1 MNIKEKLAEVFLD
14 CGKLSFAVLLAS
26 GVLNYSDGKVN
37 VPLVCSVTLIL
48 FLIGFIFV
56 NLSKGGKK

>member
-1 MNIKEKLAEVFLD
+1 MSIKEKLAEVFLD

-26 GVLNYSDGKVN
+26 GVLNNTDGEIN
-37 VPLVCSVTLIL
+37 VVLVFSVTFIL

-56 NLSKGGKK
+56 RLSKGDKK